1 MKETG
6 LNLSHL
12 YKETSEGGLARM
24 YARRTPNLG
33 PLRKFCVSD
42 FRQKQEYHM

>member
-1 MKETG
+1 MS
-6 LNLSHL
+6 NNIVLS
-12 YKETSEGGLARM
+12 KINS
-24 YARRTPNLG
+24 PNWFVG

>member
-1 MKETG
+1 MKNRKKDT
-6 LNLSHL
+6 LIS
-12 YKETSEGGLARM
+12 
-24 YARRTPNLG
+24 YAWSGPSR